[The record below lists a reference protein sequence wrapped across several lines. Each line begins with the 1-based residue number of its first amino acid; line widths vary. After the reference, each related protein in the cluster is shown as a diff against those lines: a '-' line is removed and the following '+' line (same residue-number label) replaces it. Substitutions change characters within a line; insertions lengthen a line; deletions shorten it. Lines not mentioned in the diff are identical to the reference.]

1 MSIPCHICG
10 SKAFQFARL
19 RFKDLPRL
27 LIFQYPMRC
36 WVCRDR
42 DYMPL
47 VRVLKFTR
55 DEDSGSG
62 QRLTDDKVSSS

>member
-19 RFKDLPRL
+19 RFRDLPRL
-27 LIFQYPMRC
+27 LVLKYPMRC

-42 DYMPL
+42 DYVTL
-47 VRVLKFTR
+47 LRILKIR
-55 DEDSGSG
+55 REAPPKPR
-62 QRLTDDKVSSS
+62 QRLSDDEVSSS